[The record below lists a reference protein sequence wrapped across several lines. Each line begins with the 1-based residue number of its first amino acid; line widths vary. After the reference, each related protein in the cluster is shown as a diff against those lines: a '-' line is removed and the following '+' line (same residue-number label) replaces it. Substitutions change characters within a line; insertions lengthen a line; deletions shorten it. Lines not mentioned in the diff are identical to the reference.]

1 MIKAIKVVAVVML
14 IAQGGISCKEKIE
27 GQEHLQALEEAKGL
41 RKTVTASGIS
51 YTFRFS
57 TAEAMAWKDSY
68 DTETKTVNKAQYEKR
83 LEELKGFVYVLIDQK
98 VADRNISVLKYN
110 SASNAEY
117 EERVKY
123 YEFHAGSDIHM
134 ICNGMDYPPSSYQ
147 YENHLDLSPTNTMV
161 AAFPVCDQEEDLQV
175 IFNDRIMNNLLL
187 KANFNK
193 QDIEA
198 LTSLEINK

>member
-1 MIKAIKVVAVVML
+1 MTKAIRIMFLVVF
-14 IAQGGISCKEKIE
+14 IAQGIVSCKGKIDGE
-27 GQEHLQALEEAKGL
+27 EHLRALEEAGGL
-41 RKTVTASGIS
+41 HKTVNAGGIN
-51 YTFRFS
+51 YTFRFC

-68 DTETKTVNKAQYEKR
+68 DPETKKVDKAGYGKR
-83 LEELKGFVYVLIDQK
+83 LEELKGFIYVFIDQK
-98 VADRNISVLKYN
+98 VADRNISVLKFN

-134 ICNGMDYPPSSYQ
+134 VCNGMEYPPSSYQ

-161 AAFPVCDQEEDLQV
+161 AAFPVCDQGGDWQI

-193 QDIEA
+193 KDIEA
-198 LTSLEINK
+198 LPSLEIK